1 MLKSGLL
8 HAKMQPFTSA
18 QTINV
23 RFVEKFLLLSIFII
37 TFVSL
42 CMFKPDNGRN
52 RVGGHFRKGVYY
64 VDALFL
70 TLLESGSFNSRQRR
84 KATVDAYVDV
94 VYPFHR

>member
-1 MLKSGLL
+1 MRHLLKNFCFYLYLS
-8 HAKMQPFTSA
+8 
-18 QTINV
+18 
-23 RFVEKFLLLSIFII
+23 LLLYRYACLSP
-37 TFVSL
+37 T
-42 CMFKPDNGRN
+42 MGGN

>member
-1 MLKSGLL
+1 MG
-8 HAKMQPFTSA
+8 
-18 QTINV
+18 
-23 RFVEKFLLLSIFII
+23 E
-37 TFVSL
+37 
-42 CMFKPDNGRN
+42 N

-94 VYPFHR
+94 VYPYHG

>member
-1 MLKSGLL
+1 MG
-8 HAKMQPFTSA
+8 
-18 QTINV
+18 
-23 RFVEKFLLLSIFII
+23 
-37 TFVSL
+37 
-42 CMFKPDNGRN
+42 GN

-84 KATVDAYVDV
+84 KAMVDAYVDV